1 MTQGTAVH
9 DFCVSEREAALV
21 HNYLVDRWNR
31 DEHGFLTLGHA
42 TFAGYGDYQ
51 LVEVKKWNKNIAP
64 ASQESFS
71 TSILQSSIQFVI
83 DTMPGL

>member
-1 MTQGTAVH
+1 M
-9 DFCVSEREAALV
+9 V
-21 HNYLVDRWNR
+21 HNYLIDWWNR
-31 DEHGFLTLGHA
+31 DDHGFLTLGHA

-64 ASQESFS
+64 ATQESFS
-71 TSILQSSIQFVI
+71 TSIPQSSIQFVI